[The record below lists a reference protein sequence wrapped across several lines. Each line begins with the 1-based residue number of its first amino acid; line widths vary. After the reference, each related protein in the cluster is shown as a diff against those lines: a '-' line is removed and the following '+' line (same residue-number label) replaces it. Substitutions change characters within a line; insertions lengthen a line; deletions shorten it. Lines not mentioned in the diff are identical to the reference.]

1 VALFWAQFPRGGEA
15 SRRPLGFGKGSDRG
29 GLGISRAA
37 RRASRP
43 LRCGLR
49 LPVRVGADV
58 ANGRVWAR
66 RLLPGEDGARCKLE
80 RLHRRTGEF
89 RGGGRLGEI
98 VATVPGPRRRGLS
111 RWLGAKQDL
120 L

>member
-49 LPVRVGADV
+49 LPVEVGADV
-58 ANGRVWAR
+58 ANGRVGKEAPSGGRWSTLQAR
-66 RLLPGEDGARCKLE
+66 AIAPPHGGISRRRATGRDCGHCARTE
-80 RLHRRTGEF
+80 ETRTGSV
-89 RGGGRLGEI
+89 GG
-98 VATVPGPRRRGLS
+98 
-111 RWLGAKQDL
+111 
-120 L
+120 